1 MSVRKWFDLVHN
13 TREDGV
19 GCEMGVT
26 SFCQARPA
34 VTSVHEANVEDKKN
48 GKQVVYYGDSYRCT
62 GETPIELLRR
72 SDTALTEARRR
83 TRSTV
88 DTGA

>member
-1 MSVRKWFDLVHN
+1 MSVRKGFDLVHN
-13 TREDGV
+13 PREDGV
-19 GCEMGVT
+19 GVGSEMGVT

-34 VTSVHEANVEDKKN
+34 VTSVYETDVEDKKN

-83 TRSTV
+83 T
-88 DTGA
+88 